1 MKKRL
6 LIAIGLILI
15 LTTYKINL
23 NFEIPLDSSVK
34 QIIVKNNNIVKEEEI
49 KKKLAFLYDSN
60 IFSLKKKQIK
70 QQLNEIDFIDSFEIK
85 KIYPDKI
92 IIKIYEKK
100 PIAILQNKKEKKYFT
115 KNGEVIA
122 FFYSKK
128 FENLPIVFGNESNF
142 NNFYINLIKTDFPIE
157 NIKTFY
163 FFESNRWDLVTKQNQ
178 TIKLPIKNF
187 DKSLKNFLNIKNQSN
202 FEKYKVF
209 DYRISNQLILK

>member
-34 QIIVKNNNIVKEEEI
+34 QIIIKNNNIVKEEEI
-49 KKKLAFLYDSN
+49 KKKLAFLYNSN

-70 QQLNEIDFIDSFEIK
+70 QQLNEIDLIDSFEIK

-142 NNFYINLIKTDFPIE
+142 NNFYIKLIKTDFPIE

-187 DKSLKNFLNIKNQSN
+187 DKSLENFLNIKNQSN

>member
-34 QIIVKNNNIVKEEEI
+34 QIIIKNNNIVKEEEI

-70 QQLNEIDFIDSFEIK
+70 QQLNEIDLIDSFEIK

-142 NNFYINLIKTDFPIE
+142 NNFYIKLIKTDFPIE

-187 DKSLKNFLNIKNQSN
+187 DKSLENFLNIKNQSN

>member
-1 MKKRL
+1 MRRNL
-6 LIAIGLILI
+6 LQY
-15 LTTYKINL
+15 YKI
-23 NFEIPLDSSVK
+23 
-34 QIIVKNNNIVKEEEI
+34 
-49 KKKLAFLYDSN
+49 KK
-60 IFSLKKKQIK
+60 
-70 QQLNEIDFIDSFEIK
+70 
-85 KIYPDKI
+85 
-92 IIKIYEKK
+92 
-100 PIAILQNKKEKKYFT
+100 KKYFT

-157 NIKTFY
+157 NINTFY

-187 DKSLKNFLNIKNQSN
+187 DKSLENFLNIKNQSN